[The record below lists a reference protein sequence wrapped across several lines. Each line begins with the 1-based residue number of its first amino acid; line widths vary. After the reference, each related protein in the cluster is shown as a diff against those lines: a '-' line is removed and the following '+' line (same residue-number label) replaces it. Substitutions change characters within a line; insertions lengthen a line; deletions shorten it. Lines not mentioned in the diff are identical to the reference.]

1 MYINDVVL
9 VRVKAFGNDR
19 KVADKW
25 EEHPYRIVETV
36 YQIDLY
42 SKCKI

>member
-25 EEHPYRIVETV
+25 GGTPISHSRTV
-36 YQIDLY
+36 T
-42 SKCKI
+42 K